1 MFYSSN
7 ELRRTRI
14 HFRLERNS
22 GERQLRRFLEPEKS
36 QRGRSRQAQ
45 SEPLLSERLRVY
57 RRLEAACRRALTR
70 GACSYKSIESI
81 LKKGL
86 DRHPLPEQPAATPA
100 SRHANI
106 RGPQYYQKDQGE
118 R

>member
-1 MFYSSN
+1 M
-7 ELRRTRI
+7 
-14 HFRLERNS
+14 RL
-22 GERQLRRFLEPEKS
+22 GKS
-36 QRGRSRQAQ
+36 YGD
-45 SEPLLSERLRVY
+45 E
-57 RRLEAACRRALTR
+57 RLEAACRRALTL